1 MQCTGVQF
9 SCWLKACSTG
19 PELRIV
25 NSWPVWAS
33 NFFSHRSEPEQKVFI
48 IVLISQVTA
57 AQKKADVNNGDS
69 NKVDDRSPP
78 QPGEQP
84 LSSELV
90 DIRSVFVR
98 RNKQTKKK
106 KTTLVLGIL
115 VPEIYLQ
122 SMRELDCH
130 FVCPKKKPV
139 G

>member
-1 MQCTGVQF
+1 M
-9 SCWLKACSTG
+9 
-19 PELRIV
+19 
-25 NSWPVWAS
+25 
-33 NFFSHRSEPEQKVFI
+33 FI